1 MSNRRKA
8 LFTDLDGTFLT
19 DGKQI
24 PPANKAAAEEM
35 LKQGHQIIIA
45 TGRPL
50 PSAVIQARK
59 LDLTKEGCFLIAYNG
74 GVLYDTFHGKI
85 LFEKTIPAEY
95 VWAITEEV
103 NRRGMHLQAYDREK
117 VLVEPRCDNEIVRYY
132 CGRIDM
138 EFGVIESMR
147 LLKEDPAKLLVIDRK
162 DRGRLED
169 LQMWIR
175 ERFDPAVDTFF
186 SSVEFLEVVAK
197 NLNKGNG
204 LRMMAEILQ
213 IPLADTVAIGDE
225 ENDVSMLKAAGI
237 GCAMSNGSASAKAVA
252 DYVTEK
258 DNNNGGAAE
267 AIRRFILEE

>member
-1 MSNRRKA
+1 
-8 LFTDLDGTFLT
+8 
-19 DGKQI
+19 
-24 PPANKAAAEEM
+24 
-35 LKQGHQIIIA
+35 
-45 TGRPL
+45 
-50 PSAVIQARK
+50 
-59 LDLTKEGCFLIAYNG
+59 
-74 GVLYDTFHGKI
+74 
-85 LFEKTIPAEY
+85 
-95 VWAITEEV
+95 
-103 NRRGMHLQAYDREK
+103 
-117 VLVEPRCDNEIVRYY
+117 
-132 CGRIDM
+132 M

-147 LLKEDPAKLLVIDRK
+147 LQKEDPAKLLVIDRK

-237 GCAMSNGSASAKAVA
+237 GCAMSNGSASAKAAA